1 MTTELK
7 PGTPEYDEAYQKEMQ
22 RLEAEAKPG
31 DKKDAKDDATNTSE
45 VKDEAKAAA
54 KTDEAKTETL
64 EELKTRLDEEQ
75 KARERLEKSL
85 KDTQRWAHQ
94 NAGMVKKL
102 QKEAEDRK
110 RQETAP
116 EMLKANPGLEDA
128 IKHVAGTNDNAKPEP
143 KDEWLA
149 SVSKAIPDIETHL
162 GDQAFFAKARARQQE
177 LGPDWD
183 DPFVAIRE
191 LTELKVAHL
200 SEKRTQAAVEAARK
214 DFESKSK
221 KRNAME
227 VPGGSGGKDAPK
239 TDDGAKRYQTM
250 SKEEFDKERARVMG
264 Y

>member
-1 MTTELK
+1 
-7 PGTPEYDEAYQKEMQ
+7 
-22 RLEAEAKPG
+22 
-31 DKKDAKDDATNTSE
+31 
-45 VKDEAKAAA
+45 
-54 KTDEAKTETL
+54 
-64 EELKTRLDEEQ
+64 LKTRLDEEQ

-102 QKEAEDRK
+102 QKEAEERK

-116 EMLKANPGLEDA
+116 GDPEGEPRSRRRDQACCRHD
-128 IKHVAGTNDNAKPEP
+128 DNAKPEP